1 MFRKN
6 QVVITALALM
16 IAVAGYLNYS
26 GQLFNRESGEENDLT
41 NLALLDISEEE
52 MAQETAGETEMEST
66 DGEELLNLEEESTPG
81 AAVLTSNQAYE
92 TIAAAKVS
100 REQVR
105 AASKETLQA
114 LVDNED
120 LSAEQKEA
128 AVAEIIELTDWAES
142 EVAIET
148 LLQSKGF
155 SDVAVT
161 LSEDSADVVV
171 IREELTDANRAQIED
186 IVTRKSGIDTAN
198 IVISPIQTGE

>member
-26 GQLFNRESGEENDLT
+26 GQLFNRENGEEADMS

-52 MAQETAGETEMEST
+52 MTTET
-66 DGEELLNLEEESTPG
+66 DGDIESPEENLLDVEEDSTPG

-92 TIAAAKVS
+92 TIAAAKIS

-105 AASKETLQA
+105 ASSRETLQG
-114 LVDNED
+114 LVDNES

-128 AVAEIIELTDWAES
+128 AVAEIIELTDLAET

-161 LSEDSADVVV
+161 LSAESADIVV

-186 IVTRKSGIDTAN
+186 IVTRKSEIDTAN
-198 IVISPIQTGE
+198 IVISPIQTTE